1 MAAKPDPASVPPV
14 AKPGDPLDLSESVAG
29 EEDPGASID
38 LAEVPAQANR
48 TGEPKPA
55 TDPDRGPDTTR
66 GR

>member
-38 LAEVPAQANR
+38 LSEVPAQPKR
-48 TGEPKPA
+48 TDEQKPA
-55 TDPDRGPDTTR
+55 TDPAGRPDVTR